1 MKARLVCVTAT
12 LALVLA
18 ALPATVSARQ
28 IGQVQGIVTK
38 RVDGAPVGNVRV
50 TVEGTTIATVTAQN
64 GRYSLLR
71 VPVGDHVIVFRWL
84 GFQPQQASVTV
95 AADGVHTVDVAL
107 DPQTVSLSEIV
118 VEGAS
123 RVPER
128 IVEAPAAV
136 AIVSPITLRDKAITG
151 QAPRALTH
159 QPGVDIVQS
168 GMNDFNVNSRGFN
181 SSLNRRVLV
190 LQDGRDL
197 AIAFLGSQEWN
208 ALSVPTDDFAR
219 MEMVRGPGSALYG
232 ANAFSGVIDI
242 RTSPARDVTGT
253 KITLGGGSKGTIRG
267 DLRHAGVLG
276 QGRFGY
282 KVNVGYNRSESWS
295 LSRTALDGSDAEQE
309 YSVADEPV
317 TTGVA
322 TCTGTVDCLAIE
334 TTPLAGQ
341 TRDPNTGLSSGTPDQ
356 LQNIYGSARLDYY
369 LDNGS
374 ILTVDGGAAQVEN
387 ELFVTGI
394 GRVQVVKAI
403 RPWARAA
410 FAADKF
416 NLTAWYSGRV
426 SQDPQV
432 SLSSGLDLEEKSAI
446 YHVEGQYDESFLGD
460 EFRVVL
466 GASFRNYNVDT
477 KGTLMNLDND
487 NRSDN
492 YYSAYGQL
500 EWVPLDILK
509 VVAAGRV
516 DDGDLFKT
524 QFSPKGAIVL
534 TPSPQ
539 HAIRATI
546 NSAFMLPNYSEF
558 FLQVQ
563 AGASPNPGALEGA
576 INGYYAT
583 VQDPNV
589 VGQQLAV
596 LMGQLGLPSQV
607 GWNFETQTP
616 VMALG
621 NETLEP
627 ETVLGYELGYKGEFG
642 RGYIGVDL
650 YWNDLDNFVT
660 DLLFGVNG
668 AQYPDFD
675 LTQPSDPAADLA
687 AIDAV
692 LAGVGLPAD
701 HALRAG
707 NAALQDNLT
716 TLQGTPITD
725 VNGTPSVWLSYAQA
739 GKATERGIEFSAGY
753 GFTPEFRA
761 DVSYTFFDFE
771 VKDPGLEQAG
781 QAIVPNTPQNKA
793 TIALSYTGIQGFDA
807 ALAAKFIEAFDWNAG
822 VFAGRIP
829 SSQVVDLNVGYRFRS
844 NFRVFAAATNLLD
857 QQLFQLYG
865 GSVNGLRVLGGV
877 TASF

>member
-1 MKARLVCVTAT
+1 MKPRLVCVTAT
-12 LALVLA
+12 LAVVLA
-18 ALPATVSARQ
+18 ALPATASARQ

-38 RVDGAPVGNVRV
+38 SVDGAPVGNVRV
-50 TVEGTTIATVTAQN
+50 TVEGTTIATVTAPN
-64 GRYSLLR
+64 GRYSLPR

-95 AADGVHTVDVAL
+95 TADGIHTVDVAL
-107 DPQTVSLSEIV
+107 NPQTVSLSDIV

-151 QAPRALTH
+151 QTPRALNH
-159 QPGVDIVQS
+159 QPGVDLVQS
-168 GMNDFNVNSRGFN
+168 GMNDYNVNARGFN

-208 ALSVPTDDFAR
+208 ALSVPADDFAR

-253 KITLGGGSKGTIRG
+253 KMTFGGGSKGTIRG

-282 KVNVGYNRSESWS
+282 KVNLGYYRSDSWS
-295 LSRTALDGSDAEQE
+295 LSRTALDGSDAAGE

-317 TTGVA
+317 TTGVPS
-322 TCTGTVDCLAIE
+322 CTGIEDCLAIE
-334 TTPLAGQ
+334 STPLAGQ
-341 TRDPNTGLSSGTPDQ
+341 TRDPTSGIASGTPDR

-374 ILTVDGGAAQVEN
+374 IFTVDGGAAQVEN

-410 FAADKF
+410 FAADQF
-416 NLTAWYSGRV
+416 NVSAWYSGRV

-432 SLSSGLDLEEKSAI
+432 SLSSGADLEETSAI

-477 KGTLMNLDND
+477 KGTLMNTSND

-492 YYSAYGQL
+492 YYSAYGQV
-500 EWVPLDILK
+500 EWAPLDVLK
-509 VVAAGRV
+509 IVGAGRV
-516 DDGDLFKT
+516 DDGDLFET
-524 QFSPKGAIVL
+524 RFSPKGAIVFS
-534 TPSPQ
+534 PSPQ

-546 NSAFMLPNYSEF
+546 NKAFMLPNYSEF

-563 AGASPNPGALEGA
+563 AGATPNPGALEGA
-576 INGYYAT
+576 LNGYYAT
-583 VQDPNV
+583 VQDPSV
-589 VGQQLAV
+589 VGPQLAG
-596 LMGQLGLPSQV
+596 LMAQLGLPAQV
-607 GWNFETQTP
+607 GWNFATQTA

-621 NETLEP
+621 NEALEP

-642 RGYIGVDL
+642 RGYVAVDL
-650 YWNDLDNFVT
+650 FWNQLENFVT

-675 LTQPSDPAADLA
+675 LTQSSDPAADLA

-692 LAGVGLPAD
+692 LAGVGLPPD
-701 HALRAG
+701 HPLRQG
-707 NAALQDNLT
+707 NAELQTNLT
-716 TLQGTPITD
+716 TLGGTPITD

-739 GKATERGIEFSAGY
+739 GEATERGVEFSAGY
-753 GFTPEFRA
+753 GFTPELRA

-771 VKDPGLEQAG
+771 IDDPGAVQAG
-781 QAIVPNTPQNKA
+781 QTIVPNTPKNKA
-793 TIALSYTGIQGFDA
+793 TVALSYTGIQGFDA
-807 ALAAKFIEAFDWNAG
+807 TIAAKFVQAFDWNAG

-829 SSQVVDLNVGYRFRS
+829 SSQLVDLDIGYRLRN
-844 NFRVFAAATNLLD
+844 NFRIFAAATNLLD
-857 QQLFQLYG
+857 QDLFQLYG

-877 TASF
+877 TATF

>member
-1 MKARLVCVTAT
+1 
-12 LALVLA
+12 
-18 ALPATVSARQ
+18 
-28 IGQVQGIVTK
+28 
-38 RVDGAPVGNVRV
+38 
-50 TVEGTTIATVTAQN
+50 
-64 GRYSLLR
+64 
-71 VPVGDHVIVFRWL
+71 
-84 GFQPQQASVTV
+84 
-95 AADGVHTVDVAL
+95 
-107 DPQTVSLSEIV
+107 
-118 VEGAS
+118 
-123 RVPER
+123 
-128 IVEAPAAV
+128 
-136 AIVSPITLRDKAITG
+136 
-151 QAPRALTH
+151 
-159 QPGVDIVQS
+159 
-168 GMNDFNVNSRGFN
+168 
-181 SSLNRRVLV
+181 
-190 LQDGRDL
+190 
-197 AIAFLGSQEWN
+197 
-208 ALSVPTDDFAR
+208 

-242 RTSPARDVTGT
+242 RTHPARDVTGT
-253 KITLGGGSKGTIRG
+253 KITLGGGSQGTIRG

-282 KVNVGYNRSESWS
+282 RVNLGYYRSESWS
-295 LSRTALDGSDAEQE
+295 LSRTALDGSDAAQE
-309 YSVADEPV
+309 YSVADNPP
-317 TTGVA
+317 TTGVP
-322 TCTGTVDCLAIE
+322 TCTGIEDCLAIE
-334 TTPLAGQ
+334 STPLAGQ
-341 TRDPNTGLSSGTPDQ
+341 TRDSTSGIASGTADQ
-356 LQNIYGSARLDYY
+356 IQNIYGSARLDYY

-374 ILTVDGGAAQVEN
+374 IFTIDGGAAQVQN

-394 GRVQVVKAI
+394 GRVQVPKGL

-416 NLTAWYSGRV
+416 NVSAWYSGRV
-426 SQDPQV
+426 SEEPQV
-432 SLSSGLDLEEKSAI
+432 SLSSGAGLDETSAI

-477 KGTLMNLDND
+477 KGTLMNTSDD

-492 YYSAYGQL
+492 YYSGYGQL
-500 EWVPLDILK
+500 EWTPLDILK

-524 QFSPKGAIVL
+524 QFSPKGAIVF

-546 NSAFMLPNYSEF
+546 NRAFMLPNYSEF

-563 AGASPNPGALEGA
+563 AGATPNPGALEGA
-576 INGYYAT
+576 LNGYYAT

-589 VGQQLAV
+589 VGPQLAG
-596 LMGQLGLPSQV
+596 LMAQLGLPSQV
-607 GWNFETQTP
+607 GWNFEAQTP

-621 NETLEP
+621 NEALEP
-627 ETVLGYELGYKGEFG
+627 ETVLGFELGYKGEFG

-650 YWNDLDNFVT
+650 YWNELDNFVT

-675 LTQPSDPAADLA
+675 LTQSSDPAADLA

-692 LAGVGLPAD
+692 LAGVGLPAN
-701 HALRAG
+701 HPLRDG
-707 NAALQDNLT
+707 NAELQSNLA
-716 TLQGTPITD
+716 TLAGTPITD
-725 VNGTPSVWLSYAQA
+725 LNGTPSVWLSYAQA
-739 GKATERGIEFSAGY
+739 GEATERGVEFSAGY
-753 GFTPEFRA
+753 GFTPELRA

-771 VKDPGLEQAG
+771 VKDPGLAQAG
-781 QAIVPNTPQNKA
+781 QSIVPNTPKNKG

-807 ALAAKFIEAFDWNAG
+807 TIAGKFVQAFDWNAG

-829 SSQVVDLNVGYRFRS
+829 SSQLVDLDVGYRFRG
-844 NFRVFAAATNLLD
+844 NWRIFAAATNLLD
-857 QQLFQLYG
+857 QDLFQLYG